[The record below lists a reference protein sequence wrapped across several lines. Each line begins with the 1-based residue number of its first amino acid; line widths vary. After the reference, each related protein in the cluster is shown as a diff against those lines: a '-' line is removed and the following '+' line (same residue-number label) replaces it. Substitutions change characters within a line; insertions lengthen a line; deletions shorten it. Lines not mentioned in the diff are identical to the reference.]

1 MPDGPKVALIVLAI
15 LVPVVLLGIFMYER
29 RHGGRRHHGRDAE
42 RLPLFGTGKLAI
54 VTPHGLEMEEPG
66 DSSSSTPPARPRQS
80 EPRTPPVQRS
90 ASSPPS
96 RNGASAMPEPS
107 RRDFAPPAAA
117 HAQYAPPAPR
127 PSVRPPANAFG
138 SAPTIEH
145 PSADHTPTAS
155 KPVGNGGAAD
165 LALIEGETLRF
176 VVPAEGTVEFLP
188 GHLEI
193 VAGPEA
199 GREIRFARAP
209 GETDTEVTFG
219 RSEGPPNRHI
229 QILARTVSRRHA
241 AMTLIEDHWQLSNL
255 STTNPVVLNG
265 RVLGPGEVVPLLVEG
280 DRIEMGEVVFVF
292 HEA

>member
-1 MPDGPKVALIVLAI
+1 
-15 LVPVVLLGIFMYER
+15 
-29 RHGGRRHHGRDAE
+29 
-42 RLPLFGTGKLAI
+42 LPLFGTEKLAI
-54 VTPHGLEMEEPG
+54 VTPHGMEVG
-66 DSSSSTPPARPRQS
+66 DPDAPSSSVAPLPRPRPFEPRTAASPRAVPAPPSHNGTPPA
-80 EPRTPPVQRS
+80 
-90 ASSPPS
+90 
-96 RNGASAMPEPS
+96 PELS
-107 RRDFAPPAAA
+107 RRDFAPPSA

-127 PSVRPPANAFG
+127 PAARPQPNAFG
-138 SAPTIEH
+138 SASTVEQPA
-145 PSADHTPTAS
+145 ADRAATAS

-176 VVPAEGTVEFLP
+176 VVPAEGTAEFLP

-219 RSEGPPNRHI
+219 RSEGPPNRHV

-241 AMTLIEDHWQLSNL
+241 AMTLIDEHWQLSNM
-255 STTNPVVLNG
+255 STTNPVVVNS
-265 RVLGPGEVVPLLVEG
+265 RVLGPDEVVPLLVEG

-292 HEA
+292 HED